1 MLVNKFEWIVYV
13 KCKLCDLETT
23 QKYRLKGSRSK
34 QDIVVSKC
42 HYCSI
47 HYCDVIDYN
56 YKESD
61 ENIVDYYENARQ
73 YIESRQHKIF
83 SFVSDKFKKKSG
95 AFLDVGSGIGYS
107 LKVAQELGWQAF
119 GIEPNT
125 TLESYSKHI
134 LKLNTVNGYL
144 SKDTVSIINEV
155 LPEGYADY
163 ILIDN
168 VLEHIPEPL
177 EFFQNVLSLLKPGGL
192 LLIAIP
198 PVDWFR
204 LGLASISSIRQNSS
218 SAQFNLF
225 YDPEQHVNYFS
236 RKAMKVLTKKVGGC
250 QLTDSRFHHSTLL
263 NNRMARMLR
272 FETGYY
278 FVIKE

>member
-1 MLVNKFEWIVYV
+1 M
-13 KCKLCDLETT
+13 KCKLCKRECTE
-23 QKYRLKGSRSK
+23 KYALTGSRMGHC
-34 QDIVVSKC
+34 IAVS
-42 HYCSI
+42 YCSQ
-47 HYCDVIDYN
+47 CDIYFCETQDYD
-56 YKESD
+56 YKDAD
-61 ENIVDYYENARQ
+61 ENIINYYENARG
-73 YIESRQHKIF
+73 YIELRQHKIF
-83 SFVSDKFKKKSG
+83 NFIRERFCPQPG
-95 AFLDVGSGIGYS
+95 IFLDIGSGIGYS
-107 LKVAQELGWQAF
+107 LIVAQKLGWHAV

-125 TLESYSKHI
+125 TLEEHARNI
-134 LKLNTVNGYL
+134 LNLNTLNGYL
-144 SKDTVSIINEV
+144 SKDTIGSIKEL

-168 VLEHIPEPL
+168 VLEHIPEPM

-198 PVDWFR
+198 PVDWLR
-204 LGLASISSIRQNSS
+204 LGLASISNIRQNSS

-236 RKAMKVLTKKVGGC
+236 RKAMKVLTEKVGGC

-278 FVIKE
+278 FIVKDTS

>member
-1 MLVNKFEWIVYV
+1 M
-13 KCKLCDLETT
+13 KCKLCGAETRKIYT
-23 QKYRLKGSRSK
+23 LKGVRTSHGIAVYYCKS
-34 QDIVVSKC
+34 
-42 HYCSI
+42 CSI
-47 HYCDVIDYN
+47 HFCDAIDYN
-56 YKESD
+56 YED
-61 ENIVDYYENARQ
+61 ADGNIINYYENARG

-83 SFVSDKFKKKSG
+83 NFIRENFRPQPGV
-95 AFLDVGSGIGYS
+95 FLDIGSGIGYS
-107 LKVAQELGWQAF
+107 LIVARELGWYPV
-119 GIEPNT
+119 GVEPNVK
-125 TLESYSKHI
+125 LEEYSRNI
-134 LKLNTVNGYL
+134 LNLNTLNGFL
-144 SKDTVSIINEV
+144 SKDTIRSIKEL

-177 EFFQNVLSLLKPGGL
+177 EFFQNALSLLKPGGL

-218 SAQFNLF
+218 STQFNLF

-236 RKAMKVLTKKVGGC
+236 RKAMKILTDKVGGC
-250 QLTDSRFHHSTLL
+250 QLTDARFHHSKLL
-263 NNRMARMLR
+263 NGWVARMLK

-278 FVIKE
+278 FIVKDAS